1 MKRLFGIIVIILFL
15 IGICIAD
22 EILVDSTLHQ
32 IKTTGNQIYAYAEQL
47 DTVNNAELISQAN
60 DLLDFWNSRE
70 TILSFLTNHKD
81 IREMGIELTKV
92 IAYAKQDIREE
103 FNASLE
109 LVIYYTEAFHQ
120 VMGLSFQ
127 NIF

>member
-1 MKRLFGIIVIILFL
+1 MKRLFGIIIIVLFL
-15 IGICIAD
+15 VGLCIAD
-22 EILVDSTLHQ
+22 EILVDKTLHQ
-32 IKTTGNQIYAYAEQL
+32 IKMTGNQIYAYAETLQ
-47 DTVNNAELISQAN
+47 TVNDPELIRQAN
-60 DLLDFWNSRE
+60 ELLDFWTSRE
-70 TILSFLTNHKD
+70 AILSFLTNHKD

-109 LVIYYTEAFHQ
+109 LVIYYTDSFHQ
-120 VMGLSFQ
+120 VMGISLQ